1 MSQEKIKI
9 WIFSQQSLWR
19 QGIRQAFLD
28 TEDIEVI
35 GEAKVT
41 DKMSLTIEIMPPDVA
56 IVDTDNAPDSG
67 LSLANRVKQ
76 ITPSTGVIVLTSNT
90 DDAQLFKAIKAQA
103 QAYLRKDISGD
114 ELCDVVR
121 CVARG
126 EHPINESL
134 NKRPKVAEQIL
145 HQFNELSRKQEVET
159 LISPLTTRETEIIN
173 YMAQGYAN
181 KQIAAKLSIS
191 EQTIKNHVTSILSK
205 LDANARTEAVV
216 IAIKRG
222 LVSIEENQI

>member
-1 MSQEKIKI
+1 MSQEKIKT
-9 WIFSQQSLWR
+9 WIFSQQPLWR
-19 QGIRQAFLD
+19 QGIRQAFLS
-28 TEDIEVI
+28 TEDIEII
-35 GEAKVT
+35 GEAEVI

-67 LSLANRVKQ
+67 LSLANRIKQ
-76 ITPSTGVIVLTSNT
+76 VSPSTSVIVLTSNT
-90 DDAQLFKAIKAQA
+90 DDAQLFKALKAQA
-103 QAYLRKDISGD
+103 SAYLRKDISGD
-114 ELCDVVR
+114 ELCNIVKR
-121 CVARG
+121 VARG

-134 NKRPKVAEQIL
+134 NKRPKVAERIL
-145 HQFNELSRKQEVET
+145 YQFNELSLKQEVKT
-159 LISPLTTRETEIIN
+159 LISPLTARETEIID

-181 KQIAAKLSIS
+181 KQIAAKLNIS

-222 LVSIEENQI
+222 LVSLNQE

>member
-1 MSQEKIKI
+1 MSQEKIKT
-9 WIFSQQSLWR
+9 WIFSQQPLWR
-19 QGIRQAFLD
+19 QGIRQAFLS

-35 GEAKVT
+35 GEAEVT

-67 LSLANRVKQ
+67 LSLANRIKQ
-76 ITPSTGVIVLTSNT
+76 VSPSTGVIVLTSNT
-90 DDAQLFKAIKAQA
+90 DDAQLFKALKAQA
-103 QAYLRKDISGD
+103 SAYLRKDISGD
-114 ELCDVVR
+114 ELRDMVKR
-121 CVARG
+121 VARG

-159 LISPLTTRETEIIN
+159 LISPLTARETEIIN

-181 KQIAAKLSIS
+181 KQIAAKLNIS

-222 LVSIEENQI
+222 FVSIKENEI

>member
-1 MSQEKIKI
+1 MSQEKIKT
-9 WIFSQQSLWR
+9 WIFSQQPLWQ
-19 QGIRQAFLD
+19 QGIRQAFSN

-35 GEAKVT
+35 GEAEVI

-67 LSLANRVKQ
+67 LSLANRIKQ
-76 ITPSTGVIVLTSNT
+76 VSPSTGVIVLTSST

-103 QAYLRKDISGD
+103 SAYLRKDIGGD
-114 ELCDVVR
+114 ELCDVIR

-145 HQFNELSRKQEVET
+145 HQFNVLSRKHEVET
-159 LISPLTTRETEIIN
+159 LISPLTARETEIIN
-173 YMAQGYAN
+173 HMAQGYAN
-181 KQIAAKLSIS
+181 KQIAANLNIS

-222 LVSIEENQI
+222 FVSVEDNKL

>member
-1 MSQEKIKI
+1 MSQEKIKT
-9 WIFSQQSLWR
+9 WIFSQQPLWR
-19 QGIRQAFLD
+19 QGIRQAFLS

-35 GEAKVT
+35 GEAEVT

-67 LSLANRVKQ
+67 LELANRIKQ
-76 ITPSTGVIVLTSNT
+76 VSPSTGVIVLTSNT

-103 QAYLRKDISGD
+103 SAYLRKDISGD
-114 ELCDVVR
+114 ELRNMVKR
-121 CVARG
+121 VARG

-145 HQFNELSRKQEVET
+145 HQFKELSRKQEVET
-159 LISPLTTRETEIIN
+159 LISPLTVRETEIIN
-173 YMAQGYAN
+173 YMTKGYAN

-222 LVSIEENQI
+222 LVSLNQE

>member
-1 MSQEKIKI
+1 MSQEKIKT

-19 QGIRQAFLD
+19 QGIRQAFLS

-35 GEAKVT
+35 GEAEVT

-67 LSLANRVKQ
+67 LSLANRIKQ
-76 ITPSTGVIVLTSNT
+76 VSPSTGVIVLTSNT

-103 QAYLRKDISGD
+103 SAYLRKDISGD
-114 ELCDVVR
+114 ELCNMVKR
-121 CVARG
+121 VARG

-159 LISPLTTRETEIIN
+159 LISPLTARETEIIN

-181 KQIAAKLSIS
+181 KQIAAKLNIS

-222 LVSIEENQI
+222 FVKINENKL